1 MSSGV
6 CRCAVWLAV
15 ELWPTLALTVLI
27 VTLMAIAPPWL
38 SPSLVMLSLM
48 VAPLASLAPVLPDDA
63 EALPKI
69 VASAMSGFDRMSLYL
84 VGLNLPPTSGLAL
97 AIADDVKVACTP
109 MPSVEVLVESV

>member
-15 ELWPTLALTVLI
+15 ELWPTLALTVLM
-27 VTLMAIAPPWL
+27 VTLIAIAPPWL

-69 VASAMSGFDRMSLYL
+69 AASAMWGLDRISLYL
-84 VGLNLPPTSGLAL
+84 IVLTLPPPAGLAH
-97 AIADDVKVACTP
+97 A
-109 MPSVEVLVESV
+109 